1 MPARIISSKIP
12 NLSVPGPTVHTI
24 FVRFIFPPMKAPP
37 RLDLS
42 FLIISMLVKAI
53 YAPRNICLS
62 TPFIYLLHVA
72 YICLSHVARVL
83 TLYVYCTSTEPS
95 PRIASIALM
104 DSSLGSKHIFGG
116 KLMRFR

>member
-24 FVRFIFPPMKAPP
+24 FVRFIFPPMKAHP
-37 RLDLS
+37 RLELS

-53 YAPRNICLS
+53 CALRNIC
-62 TPFIYLLHVA
+62 
-72 YICLSHVARVL
+72 
-83 TLYVYCTSTEPS
+83 YCTSTEPS
-95 PRIASIALM
+95 PKIDSIALM

-116 KLMRFR
+116 RLIRFR